1 MLYLSY
7 YDSPIGQ
14 ALLAAKNDAL
24 VGLWIKGQK
33 YFFGSLK
40 EESVR
45 RDNEPVLVEAKLWLD
60 RYFTGKNP
68 RISELKLEPMGSEF
82 RMMVWHI
89 LCKIPYGKTTTYG
102 EIANKIAELR
112 GFTVSA
118 QAVGGAVGH
127 NPISIIIPCHRVIGA
142 NGSLTGYAG
151 GVDKKAKLLALEGV
165 HMENLYIPTKGAA
178 L

>member
-60 RYFTGKNP
+60 RYFT
-68 RISELKLEPMGSEF
+68 
-82 RMMVWHI
+82 
-89 LCKIPYGKTTTYG
+89 
-102 EIANKIAELR
+102 
-112 GFTVSA
+112 VSS
-118 QAVGGAVGH
+118 V
-127 NPISIIIPCHRVIGA
+127 
-142 NGSLTGYAG
+142 
-151 GVDKKAKLLALEGV
+151 
-165 HMENLYIPTKGAA
+165 
-178 L
+178 